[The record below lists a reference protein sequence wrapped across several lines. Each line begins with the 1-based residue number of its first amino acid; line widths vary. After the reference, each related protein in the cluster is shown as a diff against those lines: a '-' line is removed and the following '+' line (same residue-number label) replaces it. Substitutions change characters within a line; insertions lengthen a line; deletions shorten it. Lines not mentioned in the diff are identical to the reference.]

1 MSQDAHI
8 AQNTA
13 EHTAH
18 TITECSHPDYSP
30 NGGKL
35 RTWNVAGTGI
45 QKDHEG
51 FKGEKLMKKKRE
63 QENQENQHKR
73 GLEEN
78 KGINQ
83 SIMAEI
89 KDNQNA

>member
-51 FKGEKLMKKKRE
+51 FKGEKLMKKK
-63 QENQENQHKR
+63 ENRKIKKTNTRGDLKR
-73 GLEEN
+73 
-78 KGINQ
+78 
-83 SIMAEI
+83 I
-89 KDNQNA
+89 KV